1 MSNNFLKNPNI
12 INIQY
17 VSDNQ
22 GNTTG
27 VFIPISEWNS
37 LKEKFKGIE
46 EESVDIPEWH
56 KELVR
61 QRLEN
66 YRESPGTALDFDSAM
81 DAIDLFLL

>member
-1 MSNNFLKNPNI
+1 MS
-12 INIQY
+12 IQY

-22 GNTTG
+22 GKTTG

-37 LKEKFKGIE
+37 LKQKFKGIE

-56 KELVR
+56 QELVR

-66 YRESPGTALDFDSAM
+66 YRENPGTALDFDSA
-81 DAIDLFLL
+81 IDEIEKEL

>member
-1 MSNNFLKNPNI
+1 M
-12 INIQY
+12 NIQY

-22 GNTTG
+22 GKTTG

-37 LKEKFKGIE
+37 LKQKFKGIE
-46 EESVDIPEWH
+46 EEGVDIPEWH

-66 YRESPGTALDFDSAM
+66 YRENPGTALDFDSA
-81 DAIDLFLL
+81 IDEIEKEL